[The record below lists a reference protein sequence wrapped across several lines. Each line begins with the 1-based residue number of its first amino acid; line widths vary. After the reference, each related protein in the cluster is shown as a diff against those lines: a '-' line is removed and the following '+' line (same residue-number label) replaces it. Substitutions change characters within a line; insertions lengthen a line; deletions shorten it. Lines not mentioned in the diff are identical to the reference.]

1 MDLHSPFSGGS
12 SNEPSRKTFLN
23 HVFST
28 TEEGKAELLNVIQ
41 YTVLAI
47 IPIVILNKTIQK
59 IIPEANP
66 DKSSLEITFEVIA
79 QLITIF
85 VGIVVIHRIITF
97 IPTYSGFKYDSLI
110 LTNVILAFLVI
121 VLSIQTKVG
130 IKTSI
135 LVDRL
140 GELWNGPTA
149 ETNKTEKKKS
159 TTSSESDYSMFQQ
172 APTIPPEKQ
181 AAIYDQ
187 TMRGSPESSVRGSS
201 APQTFFGSGSSSA
214 AAHDSGPLPANGLL
228 GGSFGSSF

>member
-1 MDLHSPFSGGS
+1 MDLHSPFSGGA
-12 SNEPSRKTFLN
+12 SNEPSRKTFLS

-79 QLITIF
+79 QLIIIF
-85 VGIVVIHRIITF
+85 IGIVIIHRIITF

-110 LTNVILAFLVI
+110 LTSVILAFLVI

-140 GELWNGPTA
+140 GELWNGP
-149 ETNKTEKKKS
+149 EYVKKRDVGSKAAA
-159 TTSSESDYSMFQQ
+159 SSGGGDEQQDYAIFPQ
-172 APTIPPEKQ
+172 ANRMVSPEKQ
-181 AAIYDQ
+181 AVIYDQ
-187 TMRGSPESSVRGSS
+187 TMRGYPESNIRDS
-201 APQTFFGSGSSSA
+201 PKQM
-214 AAHDSGPLPANGLL
+214 DSGPMPANGLL

>member
-1 MDLHSPFSGGS
+1 MDLQSPFSGGAS
-12 SNEPSRKTFLN
+12 SNEPYRKTFLS

-66 DKSSLEITFEVIA
+66 EKSSLEITFEVIA
-79 QLITIF
+79 QLIIIF
-85 VGIVVIHRIITF
+85 IGIVIIHRIITF

-110 LTNVILAFLVI
+110 LTSVILAFLVI

-140 GELWNGPTA
+140 GELWNGPEAQVKRRGGGGGDGGKSSSASKSGGDEQQDYAIFPQSIRTA
-149 ETNKTEKKKS
+149 S
-159 TTSSESDYSMFQQ
+159 
-172 APTIPPEKQ
+172 PEKQ
-181 AAIYDQ
+181 AVIYDQ
-187 TMRGSPESSVRGSS
+187 TMRGYPESSIKGS
-201 APQTFFGSGSSSA
+201 PQQI
-214 AAHDSGPLPANGLL
+214 DSGPMPANGLL

>member
-1 MDLHSPFSGGS
+1 MDLQSPFSGGS
-12 SNEPSRKTFLN
+12 EPSSKKTFLS

-66 DKSSLEITFEVIA
+66 EKSSLEITFEIIA
-79 QLITIF
+79 QLIIIF
-85 VGIVVIHRIITF
+85 IGIVIIHRIITF

-110 LTNVILAFLVI
+110 LTSVILAFLVI

-140 GELWNGPTA
+140 GELWNGPEAQVKRRGGGGDGGKSSASKSGGDEQQDYAIFPQSIRTA
-149 ETNKTEKKKS
+149 S
-159 TTSSESDYSMFQQ
+159 
-172 APTIPPEKQ
+172 PEKQ
-181 AAIYDQ
+181 AVIYDQ
-187 TMRGSPESSVRGSS
+187 TMRGYPESSIKGS
-201 APQTFFGSGSSSA
+201 PQQI
-214 AAHDSGPLPANGLL
+214 DSGPMPANGLL

>member
-1 MDLHSPFSGGS
+1 MDLHSSFSGGAGS
-12 SNEPSRKTFLN
+12 GEPPRKTFLS

-59 IIPEANP
+59 FIPEANP

-79 QLITIF
+79 QLIIIF
-85 VGIVVIHRIITF
+85 VGIVIIHRIITF
-97 IPTYSGFKYDSLI
+97 VPTYSGFKYDSLI
-110 LTNVILAFLVI
+110 LTSVILAFLVI

-140 GELWNGPTA
+140 GELWNGP
-149 ETNKTEKKKS
+149 EIKKRTGGGGEGGKS
-159 TTSSESDYSMFQQ
+159 SAGSSTRGDEQQDYVIFPQ
-172 APTIPPEKQ
+172 ANRVTPPEKQ
-181 AAIYDQ
+181 AVIYDQ
-187 TMRGSPESSVRGSS
+187 TMRGYPESNVRGS
-201 APQTFFGSGSSSA
+201 PQPTE
-214 AAHDSGPLPANGLL
+214 SGPIPANGLL